1 MTLHA
6 AAHCWLSTRSWA
18 CHGCSEYLFLGR
30 YNRGFYGK
38 LAMDAE
44 RLNQIAN
51 RIADL
56 TQRGN
61 ELRRY
66 L

>member
-1 MTLHA
+1 MPDEALVARPVTLD
-6 AAHCWLSTRSWA
+6 
-18 CHGCSEYLFLGR
+18 R
-30 YNRGFYGK
+30 YNCGFYGK